1 MKVIL
6 IKLVGVQMLEELQI
20 KQMIDHRQELGKRG
34 HESSFIEMEKN
45 ILEIKIKIIT
55 LKIVDN
61 LMNVSYKNCF
71 TQDG

>member
-61 LMNVSYKNCF
+61 LLNVSYKNCF

>member
-20 KQMIDHRQELGKRG
+20 KQMTDHRQEVGKRG
-34 HESSFIEMEKN
+34 HESSLIEMEKN

-61 LMNVSYKNCF
+61 LLNVSYKNCF

>member
-20 KQMIDHRQELGKRG
+20 KQMIDHRQEVGKRG

-61 LMNVSYKNCF
+61 LLNVSYKNCF